1 VLLSATHGLFGLDC
15 WSDFNGELEPA
26 SLRSNNL
33 SELRAA
39 ATRLLRG
46 GVYRHMV
53 LFRWDAS
60 EADWVE
66 LEELTPEDL
75 PDKLGPPAS

>member
-1 VLLSATHGLFGLDC
+1 VLLSATQGLFGLDC
-15 WSDFNGELEPA
+15 WSDLNGELEPA

-53 LFRWDAS
+53 LFRWDAGES
-60 EADWVE
+60 DWVE

-75 PDKLGPPAS
+75 PEMHGPAAS